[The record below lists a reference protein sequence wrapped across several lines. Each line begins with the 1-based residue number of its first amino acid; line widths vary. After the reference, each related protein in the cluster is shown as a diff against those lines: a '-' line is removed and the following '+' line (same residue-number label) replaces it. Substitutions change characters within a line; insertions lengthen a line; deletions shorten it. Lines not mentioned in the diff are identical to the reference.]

1 MVKPYYVVA
10 AEESRKNAGCV
21 DLLVQNR
28 DNNGNLQARWFIV
41 RRDQTV
47 ARVVKNLVKADA
59 EKPEDV
65 VLWVE
70 SEDTPGS
77 VVQLST
83 EATFGD
89 VMMMF
94 TVNVNGASCD

>member
-1 MVKPYYVVA
+1 MVKPYYVDA
-10 AEESRKNAGCV
+10 AGESRKKAGCV
-21 DLLVQNR
+21 DLFVQNR
-28 DNNGNLQARWFIV
+28 DSKGNWRARMFLV

-47 ARVVKNLVKADA
+47 ARVVKYLVKADA

-89 VMMMF
+89 VML
-94 TVNVNGASCD
+94 TVNGASR